1 MAKTK
6 VESTIKIKKQKG
18 KKRYKVLNIVSI
30 LMFLLLWQIFSAMN
44 ETAQWMNPKFLP
56 GPVNIIQTAVEYIEK
71 GTLFTHILASLRR
84 VLIGFL
90 GGTIL
95 AVIVGYV
102 CCSNKVVANIV
113 DPIFNFIGP
122 IPAYAF
128 MPLFVIWFGIGELP
142 KYIMIG
148 YVAFFPML
156 SYTREGINNIDPV
169 LIRMAMSLGASS
181 WQIFYKITI
190 KAALPTVIA
199 GMKTSLALIFSG
211 LVVAEMMGSATGLGY
226 IIVDSKNYFRVSDMF
241 MSMFLIAALYLL
253 IYFVISFIEGRMF
266 KWKKTG
272 IGGVV
277 DN

>member
-1 MAKTK
+1 MAK
-6 VESTIKIKKQKG
+6 IKAEDSIKKKKG
-18 KKRYKVLNIVSI
+18 NKRYKILNVVSI
-30 LMFLLLWQIFSAMN
+30 LMFLIIWQIFSTMN

-56 GPVNIIQTAVEYIEK
+56 GPIRIIRTAGEYFQK

-84 VLIGFL
+84 VMIGFL
-90 GGTIL
+90 GGTLL
-95 AVIVGYV
+95 AVVVGYI
-102 CCSNKVVANIV
+102 CCSNKVVSNIV
-113 DPIFNFIGP
+113 DPVFNFIGP

-148 YVAFFPML
+148 YVTFFPML
-156 SYTREGINNIDPV
+156 SYTREGINNIDPA

-181 WQIFYKITI
+181 WQIFHKITI

-253 IYFVISFIEGRMF
+253 IYFFINFIESRLF

-272 IGGVV
+272 IGAAV

>member
-1 MAKTK
+1 MTRK
-6 VESTIKIKKQKG
+6 KG
-18 KKRYKVLNIVSI
+18 KKRYKFLNIASI
-30 LMFLLLWQIFSAMN
+30 LIFLIAWQFFSSMN

-56 GPVNIIQTAVEYIEK
+56 GPIGIVQTAVAYIEK
-71 GTLFTHILASLRR
+71 GTLVTHILASLRR
-84 VLIGFL
+84 VVIGFL

-95 AVIVGYV
+95 AIIVGYV
-102 CCSNKVVANIV
+102 CCSSKLVANIV

-148 YVAFFPML
+148 YVTFFPML
-156 SYTREGINNIDPV
+156 SYTREGINNIDPS
-169 LIRMAMSLGASS
+169 LIRMAMSLGASTG
-181 WQIFYKITI
+181 QIFCRITI
-190 KAALPTVIA
+190 KAALPTIIA

-241 MSMFLIAALYLL
+241 MAMFLIAALYLL
-253 IYFVISFIEGRMF
+253 IYFLINFIEGKLF

-272 IGGVV
+272 IDVAV
-277 DN
+277 ED

>member
-1 MAKTK
+1 MAK
-6 VESTIKIKKQKG
+6 IKAEDSIKKKKG
-18 KKRYKVLNIVSI
+18 NKRYKILNVVSI
-30 LMFLLLWQIFSAMN
+30 LMFLIIWQIFSTMN

-56 GPVNIIQTAVEYIEK
+56 GPIRIIQTAGEYFQK

-84 VLIGFL
+84 VMIGFL
-90 GGTIL
+90 GGTLL
-95 AVIVGYV
+95 AVVVGYI
-102 CCSNKVVANIV
+102 CCSNKVISNIV
-113 DPIFNFIGP
+113 DPVFNFIGP

-148 YVAFFPML
+148 YVTFFPML
-156 SYTREGINNIDPV
+156 SYTREGINNIDPA

-181 WQIFYKITI
+181 WQIFHKITI

-253 IYFVISFIEGRMF
+253 IYFFINFIESRLF

-272 IGGVV
+272 IGAAV

>member
-1 MAKTK
+1 MAR
-6 VESTIKIKKQKG
+6 IKEENSIKKK
-18 KKRYKVLNIVSI
+18 KSEKRYKVLNVVSI
-30 LMFLLLWQIFSAMN
+30 VMFLVIWQICSTMN
-44 ETAQWMNPKFLP
+44 ETAQWMNPNFLP
-56 GPVNIIQTAVEYIEK
+56 GPINILQTAAEYIQK
-71 GTLFTHILASLRR
+71 GTLLAHIFASLRR

-90 GGTIL
+90 GGTLL
-95 AVIVGYV
+95 AVVVGYI
-102 CCSNKVVANIV
+102 CCSNKAVSNIV

-128 MPLFVIWFGIGELP
+128 MPLFIIWFGIGELP

-148 YVAFFPML
+148 YVTFFPML
-156 SYTREGINNIDPV
+156 SYTREGFNNIEPA
-169 LIRMAMSLGASS
+169 LIRMALSLGASP

-241 MSMFLIAALYLL
+241 MSMFLIAALYLV
-253 IYFVISFIEGRMF
+253 IYFFISFIENRLF

-272 IGGVV
+272 IGAAV

>member
-1 MAKTK
+1 MAK
-6 VESTIKIKKQKG
+6 IKEENSIKKK
-18 KKRYKVLNIVSI
+18 KSEKRYKVLNVVSI
-30 LMFLLLWQIFSAMN
+30 LAFLIIWQMSSTMN
-44 ETAQWMNPKFLP
+44 KTAQWINPNFLP
-56 GPVNIIQTAVEYIEK
+56 GPVNIIQTAGEYIQK
-71 GTLFTHILASLRR
+71 GTLLMHIFASLRR

-90 GGTIL
+90 GGTFL
-95 AVIVGYV
+95 AVVVGYI
-102 CCSNKVVANIV
+102 CCSNKVVSNIV

-148 YVAFFPML
+148 YVTFFPML
-156 SYTREGINNIDPV
+156 SYTREGINNIDPA

-181 WQIFYKITI
+181 WQIFHKITI

-253 IYFVISFIEGRMF
+253 IYFFINFIENRIF

-272 IGGVV
+272 IGAAV